1 MLNNGCVSMLKMN
14 LIPSCLSRGNI
25 FFSRQCSRK
34 IVRTVGVIVLVK
46 STWVCLRTKMFFRAI
61 YRWFLLS
68 QKQCAF
74 LFKTLRR
81 YNFGHFAETQLKKTR
96 IRLEMEFTCI
106 VFLFFC
112 CCCCFFSY
120 KKPKISFREIKRTSK
135 A

>member
-1 MLNNGCVSMLKMN
+1 MDAFQCWKWISFRAVCQGET
-14 LIPSCLSRGNI
+14 
-25 FFSRQCSRK
+25 FFFFLDSAVEK

-46 STWVCLRTKMFFRAI
+46 STWVCLRTKMFFRAV
-61 YRWFLLS
+61 YKWFLLS

-120 KKPKISFREIKRTSK
+120 KKPKISFRDIKRTSK